1 MHRQTDRHGSS
12 EGSPLT
18 TRVPGGSRDA
28 GDTGH
33 RRLSGKQRTSVS
45 GDHTGMKCWGL
56 LEDSV
61 MGGVL
66 GLEIS
71 QDRGCGP
78 GFSRDTEPTGYTET
92 CRRGLS
98 QEWVHTVT
106 GLGRPTVCRL
116 RAGDPGGWCVTRASL
131 KV

>member
-1 MHRQTDRHGSS
+1 M
-12 EGSPLT
+12 
-18 TRVPGGSRDA
+18 
-28 GDTGH
+28 
-33 RRLSGKQRTSVS
+33 S
-45 GDHTGMKCWGL
+45 GDHTVTKCWGL

-61 MGGVL
+61 MGRVL

-92 CRRGLS
+92 YRRGLS
-98 QEWVHTVT
+98 QERVHTVT

-116 RAGDPGGWCVTRASL
+116 RAGDPGGRCETQTSL